1 MKAKRIVAALMCLNL
16 CLTAAACG
24 NKEDNSS
31 KEGSSSAVETT
42 VSEAEESTE
51 ETSETEG
58 NTDVIENDTD
68 YNVVKTFWKS
78 NIPDTLKENEED
90 ASEGGDYSTNVFEA
104 LDRNEEVE
112 RSVKIEVTKEDSM
125 DYRRGIISYDIDL
138 KDYADGKVDTVTLG
152 GMDFVKIERE
162 YWGETS
168 IVFMARYEA
177 SQMSV
182 TIKVT
187 GDADSEDIQSVLN
200 TIEFTLPEGTETD
213 APYPWD
219 GEPLITEAGTVQIGS
234 YNLTAKQII
243 ASESILPNDIFD
255 NRVAVV
261 DDTMYALSD
270 YHLYILK
277 VNGTE
282 AELQETVELEDD
294 YGQMSCD
301 ENCNVYVSGFMGS
314 LLVYRDGK
322 QADAPEGEDQ
332 FVISRDGSFGV
343 EYFTSPDKVNKVTI
357 NSDGTASR
365 EILPVDTS
373 IISMVSDVFITKD
386 YILISGSSAD
396 DNRHRLFMF
405 DHNGNYLKTLA
416 DEENDSLGSITG
428 AVQTDNGILAVD
440 GNMRTVILWDN
451 DGKYIGEVND
461 GDLFGT
467 NYPWISGLMQTKD
480 GNIYVSMV
488 EERTDKSWDEMI
500 MFQLDSDF

>member
-1 MKAKRIVAALMCLNL
+1 
-16 CLTAAACG
+16 
-24 NKEDNSS
+24 
-31 KEGSSSAVETT
+31 
-42 VSEAEESTE
+42 
-51 ETSETEG
+51 
-58 NTDVIENDTD
+58 
-68 YNVVKTFWKS
+68 
-78 NIPDTLKENEED
+78 
-90 ASEGGDYSTNVFEA
+90 
-104 LDRNEEVE
+104 
-112 RSVKIEVTKEDSM
+112 
-125 DYRRGIISYDIDL
+125 
-138 KDYADGKVDTVTLG
+138 
-152 GMDFVKIERE
+152 
-162 YWGETS
+162 
-168 IVFMARYEA
+168 
-177 SQMSV
+177 
-182 TIKVT
+182 
-187 GDADSEDIQSVLN
+187 
-200 TIEFTLPEGTETD
+200 
-213 APYPWD
+213 
-219 GEPLITEAGTVQIGS
+219 
-234 YNLTAKQII
+234 
-243 ASESILPNDIFD
+243 
-255 NRVAVV
+255 
-261 DDTMYALSD
+261 MYALSD

-301 ENCNVYVSGFMGS
+301 ENGNVYVSGFMGS

-386 YILISGSSAD
+386 YILTSGSSAD

-416 DEENDSLGSITG
+416 DEENGSLGSITG